1 VKPTTLARLA
11 VAGGRTDILRMT
23 FTAVSAALAAMV
35 LLAAAAVAAVPE
47 LPVPVDEFSRNN
59 EQYSNALLRE
69 PGLRPG
75 VVFTLLLLAV
85 PVLFLAGQSIRFGS
99 PARDRRLAAMRLAGA
114 TPRQAVLVAATE
126 TAVAALLGSVLGT
139 GMFLLLRVLLHQRG
153 AGGRLPLPTDVLP
166 SVFAFAGV
174 LLLVPALA
182 ALIGAF
188 LLRRV
193 IITPL
198 GVVRRVRTRSPRF
211 WPGVLILVG
220 VFAPLLI
227 RPLGERLAKVGNGW
241 INGDLVLVVAFVA
254 VLLAV
259 VGVVVG
265 TGWIAYNAGYLLH
278 RFGRRPAMLLA
289 GRQLMADPWN
299 GSRTLSAL
307 LAALV
312 VGAGVLGY
320 RAYTQAERDVQN
332 EAAVL
337 RAAVLREDVI
347 TDPELDN
354 FYLNSVDLVR
364 IAVVLGALVA
374 AAGIMVALAESIV
387 SRRRTYAG
395 LVAAGVPRRVL
406 GSSIAWRTMAPLV
419 PAVLVALVVGVGLVR
434 SVFTEVTGG
443 GDASCSGDLA
453 ECYEGSPKWVVYPS
467 VTKAVPVPV
476 LDLFVLGGGAVA
488 VMLLVVGVGLL
499 LLRRSTDLDE
509 LRVA

>member
-1 VKPTTLARLA
+1 MKVGTVAQLAA
-11 VAGGRTDILRMT
+11 AGGRTDKFRMT
-23 FTAVSAALAAMV
+23 FTAVSSALAAVV
-35 LLAAAAVAAVPE
+35 LLAAATVAAVPE
-47 LPVPVDEFSRNN
+47 LVNPDDGSDKWN
-59 EQYSNALLRE
+59 EEYSSALIRE

-114 TPRQAVLVAATE
+114 TPGQAVLIAATE
-126 TAVAALLGSVLGT
+126 TAVAALLGSIVGT
-139 GMFLLLRVLLHQRG
+139 GAFLLLRVLLDRRNTDG
-153 AGGRLPLPTDVLP
+153 TRPLPTDVLP
-166 SVFAFAGV
+166 PAFAVTGV
-174 LLLVPALA
+174 LVLVPVLA

-198 GVVRRVRTRSPRF
+198 GVVRLVRTRSPRL

-220 VFAPLLI
+220 VFAPLLV
-227 RPLGERLAKVGNGW
+227 RPLGEVLARW
-241 INGDLVLVVAFVA
+241 ISGDLMIAVAFVA
-254 VLLAV
+254 VLLAAV
-259 VGVVVG
+259 AVIVG
-265 TGWIAYNAGYLLH
+265 TGWIAHTAGRLLH

-299 GSRTLSAL
+299 GSRTLAAL

-320 RAYTQAERDVQN
+320 RAYMQTELAARD
-332 EAAVL
+332 EAW
-337 RAAVLREDVI
+337 AARGDI
-347 TDPELDN
+347 IGDPGLDN

-364 IAVVLGALVA
+364 IAVAVGALVA

-406 GSSIAWRTMAPLV
+406 GSSIAWQTLTPLV
-419 PAVLVALVVGVGLVR
+419 PAVLVALTVGVGLVR
-434 SVFTEVTGG
+434 TVLTEVTAG
-443 GDASCSGDLA
+443 GDASCSGTEA
-453 ECYEGSPKWVVYPS
+453 ECFEGSPSWVQYPE
-467 VTKAVPVPV
+467 VTKAVPVPLV
-476 LDLFVLGGGAVA
+476 DLLLLGGGAVA
-488 VMLLVVGVGLL
+488 VMLLVVGVGLV
-499 LLRRSTDLDE
+499 LLRSSTDLDE